1 MCGIPGWVSL
11 GLDLNREQPTLDE
24 MTETMACREPAVP
37 GSTSGTASTRSA
49 TGGSPD
55 TSRRSTNSAASQ
67 LCRSVIRWARTGLDA
82 ISGAA
87 VRVGVGTRFYY
98 DGEGVEVVEM
108 LSSPSVHIPDQRST
122 ETYPNHTGPWVLP
135 TRCSYAVGY
144 PLMRCST
151 ELSSVGWDLLVGY
164 CVEEL
169 APLWIPRDLL
179 QVHCHDLAVQ
189 FGIHVVREAVS
200 RGGGGSRNRR
210 QGEPGRTGSARA
222 PPSRR
227 LSYTSTPTTGWR
239 LCDARQT
246 RSRGLKDARTRLV
259 WPSAVGWRWATPAP
273 PISGCRR
280 G

>member
-82 ISGAA
+82 MSGAA

-189 FGIHVVREAVS
+189 FGIHVVREVDRREFREVGEDPEIAVKVN
-200 RGGGGSRNRR
+200 RVVQVALERR
-210 QGEPGRTGSARA
+210 QVVDSVTRA
-222 PPSRR
+222 PQRR
-227 LSYTSTPTTGWR
+227 
-239 LCDARQT
+239 
-246 RSRGLKDARTRLV
+246 
-259 WPSAVGWRWATPAP
+259 VGALAMHGKPEVE
-273 PISGCRR
+273 G
-280 G
+280 